1 VAPDHDEDDL
11 RWDDTVRRAPS
22 APATAPVRALPDLD
36 DTIVSASAAPRSAAL
51 AATPDASAA
60 GSARPSAAP
69 AASASAA
76 PDGVAG
82 VPRLVLPDGAEVELG
97 GGTVYLGRNPALP
110 RVPAAGVPVL
120 VRLESARREVS
131 STHLAV
137 TALGGAI
144 VVRDMLSTNG
154 TVVKTPG
161 VAARTLLRGESA
173 TVTPGTTLD
182 LGDGNVIEVRR

>member
-1 VAPDHDEDDL
+1 V
-11 RWDDTVRRAPS
+11 
-22 APATAPVRALPDLD
+22 PDLD
-36 DTIVSASAAPRSAAL
+36 DTIVSAPGIPGQALATAPAPIAPPAPPAAL
-51 AATPDASAA
+51 AGA
-60 GSARPSAAP
+60 
-69 AASASAA
+69 
-76 PDGVAG
+76 
-82 VPRLVLPDGAEVELG
+82 PRLALPDGTEVELG
-97 GGTVYLGRNPALP
+97 GGTVYLGRNPVLP
-110 RVPAAGVPVL
+110 RVPATGVPVL
-120 VRLESARREVS
+120 VRLESPRREVS
-131 STHLAV
+131 GTHLAV